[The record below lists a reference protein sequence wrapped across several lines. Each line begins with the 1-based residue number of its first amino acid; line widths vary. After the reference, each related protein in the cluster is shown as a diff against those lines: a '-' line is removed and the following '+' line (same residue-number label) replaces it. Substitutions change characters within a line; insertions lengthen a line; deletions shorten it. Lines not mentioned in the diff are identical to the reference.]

1 MRQPIRNSRCPRL
14 LVLAAVLLL
23 SIETNAYSV
32 LTHEEI
38 VDLTWQQMRA
48 LIVQRFPAATPED
61 LKRAHAFAYGG
72 CVIQDMGY
80 YPFGSRTF
88 SDLAHYVRSGDF
100 VLAMLRDAR
109 DVDEYAFALGA
120 LAHYASDV
128 YGHPAVNRSVAM
140 RYPKLRARYGDSVT
154 FADDPKAHIRTEFGF
169 DVAQVAKGRY
179 APDSYHDFIG
189 FEVSKPLLER
199 AFQSTYGIKLDNVFG
214 NLDLAIGTYR
224 RAVSKAMPE
233 LTKAA
238 LLTHRAQLKSEI
250 PNFTEKKFLY
260 NLSRASYEK
269 NWGTEYRRPGFGA
282 RLLALIFKVMPKFG
296 PFRAIAFETPTPQT
310 ENLYFRSMNETL
322 ERLRSDLRDQAAGQL
337 ALPNLDFDTGRKT
350 RPGEY
355 PLTDKAYAD
364 LVHRL
369 SKDHFAN
376 MSADLQTAIV
386 SFYAQANAR
395 NAVHRDAK
403 NWQRTM
409 NELAELRMVQ
419 SSPTMPASSR

>member
-1 MRQPIRNSRCPRL
+1 MSQSTPNSRWPL
-14 LVLAAVLLL
+14 LLALAAVLFL
-23 SIETNAYSV
+23 TVAANAYSV

-38 VDLTWQQMRA
+38 VDLTWYQMKA

-88 SDLAHYVRSGDF
+88 SDLVHYVRSGDF
-100 VLAMLRDAR
+100 IIAMLRDAH

-128 YGHPAVNRSVAM
+128 HGHPAVNHAVAM
-140 RYPKLRARYGDSVT
+140 TFPKLRARYGDSVT

-179 APDSYHDFIG
+179 APDTYHDFIG
-189 FEVSKPLLER
+189 FKVSKPLLER
-199 AFQSTYGIKLDNVFG
+199 AFQSTYGVKLEDVFG
-214 NLDLAIGTYR
+214 SLDLAIGTYR

-238 LLTHRAQLKSEI
+238 LLTHRAQLRSEI
-250 PNFTEKKFLY
+250 QNFNEKKFLY

-269 NWGTEYRRPGFGA
+269 EWGTDYHRPGFGA
-282 RLLALIFKVMPKFG
+282 RLLALIFKVVPKVG

-310 ENLYFRSMNETL
+310 ENLYFHSMNETVD
-322 ERLRSDLRDQAAGQL
+322 RLRSYLRDQSAGNL

-369 SKDHFAN
+369 AKDHFSN
-376 MSADLQTAIV
+376 MSADLQTSIV
-386 SFYAQANAR
+386 NFYADPTQQ

-403 NWQRTM
+403 DWQRTM
-409 NELAELRMVQ
+409 NELVELRTVQ
-419 SSPTMPASSR
+419 TSQTTPASSR

>member
-1 MRQPIRNSRCPRL
+1 MRRPTRNSQWPARL
-14 LVLAAVLLL
+14 AIVAVLLA
-23 SIETNAYSV
+23 SVETNAYSV

-38 VDLTWQQMRA
+38 VDLTWHQMRA
-48 LIVQRFPAATPED
+48 LIMQRFPAATPED

-100 VLAMLRDAR
+100 TVTMLREAR
-109 DVDEYAFALGA
+109 DVNEYAFALGA

-128 YGHPAVNRSVAM
+128 HGHPAVNRAVAM
-140 RYPKLRARYGDSVT
+140 TFPKLRARYGDSVT
-154 FADDPKAHIRTEFGF
+154 FADDPKAHLRTEFGF

-199 AFQSTYGIKLDNVFG
+199 AFQSTYGIKLEDVFG
-214 NLDLAIGTYR
+214 SLDLAIGTYR

-250 PNFTEKKFLY
+250 PNFNEKKFLY
-260 NLSRASYEK
+260 NLSRASYER

-282 RLLALIFKVMPKFG
+282 RLLALIFKIVPKVG

-310 ENLYFRSMNETL
+310 ENMYFHSMNETV
-322 ERLRSDLRDQAAGQL
+322 ERLRSYLRDEAAGQL
-337 ALPNLDFDTGRKT
+337 ALPNVDFDTGRKT

-369 SKDHFAN
+369 AKHRFAN
-376 MSADLQTAIV
+376 MSADLQAAIV
-386 SFYAQANAR
+386 SFYAEPNSQ
-395 NAVHRDAK
+395 NAVHRNAK
-403 NWQRTM
+403 DWQRTM
-409 NELAELRMVQ
+409 NELAQLRTVQ
-419 SSPTMPASSR
+419 TSQTPPASSR